1 METQSL
7 CFIVQDVALVYLL
20 SGTLVVSQKL
30 ADMQE
35 EVHMFTAHPGEMV
48 GGLAVLT
55 GEPSFFTIRAK
66 HFSCI
71 ALLSKTTF
79 YGLVDPNPSCN
90 SFL

>member
-1 METQSL
+1 M
-7 CFIVQDVALVYLL
+7 YLL

-30 ADMQE
+30 ADMHE

-79 YGLVDPNPSCN
+79 YGLVN
-90 SFL
+90 SSSTGTHGFFLRFYA

>member
-1 METQSL
+1 M
-7 CFIVQDVALVYLL
+7 
-20 SGTLVVSQKL
+20 SQKL

-66 HFSCI
+66 HYSCI

-79 YGLVDPNPSCN
+79 YG
-90 SFL
+90 